1 MTTRSGASDR
11 HGYPYRSAPDAASDV
26 TSQSSGAGRAVA
38 REYGANSHVHDLL
51 QDLNSPQRDAVTHG
65 EGPLLVLAGAGS
77 GKTRVITYRIA
88 HLLASGAARPHEI
101 TAVTFTNK
109 AAREMHDR
117 VERLTRGGMR
127 GGFVGTFHRWALGLL
142 RRHPGEA
149 GLDDRFAIADGDDQ
163 RSLMRRALKE
173 LGTDPR
179 DYPPRAVLAE
189 ISRQVNQR
197 RSPQQIEADDGRATT
212 AALWRRYRE
221 LKRSAGVVDFDDM
234 LLLALQLLERHERLR
249 REVQR
254 RGRWLLVDEFQDT
267 NRLQLDL
274 LARMLEDPANIT
286 AVGDE
291 DQAIYRWRGAE
302 MANIL
307 SFERH
312 FPGATVVALE
322 ENYRSTAPILSLA
335 GHLITKNVRRRG
347 KRLYTSQTGGE
358 PVRLYVGDDE
368 RAEARW
374 VADRVEELNAD
385 VPLQEMSV
393 LVRTNAQTRA
403 FEEEFT
409 RRRLPHRVIGGLRF
423 WQREEVKH
431 ALGYLRLV
439 VRPGDTLSF
448 ERIVNVPARGIGAAT
463 IDVLS
468 RHAAATGVSL
478 PEAARQLPAGLT
490 TRARIALESFF
501 ELLGQ
506 AQEQRGVLDG
516 GDFVG
521 WLLEASGLLLMYDGE
536 AEERVARRENLQ
548 QLASA
553 VAEAEAQGQSLDE
566 FLDAVALLSDA
577 DEEGSPDALSVM
589 TLHAAKGLE
598 FDAVF
603 LVGLEDGLLP
613 HANSR
618 DDPDGLE
625 EERRLAYV
633 GMTRARR
640 QLALT
645 AARTRFLFGQRQPTR
660 LSRFLQEL
668 PVDQVKDVSDPTFAA
683 DAESRRAP
691 AATRTR
697 STGQPGNARRGRARG
712 VVGATVTDA
721 HGEGWR
727 PGDRV
732 RHQRFGSGVVL
743 SCQGRGENLK
753 LVVYF
758 DRAGRKTLVPTI
770 AKLEKV

>member
-1 MTTRSGASDR
+1 V
-11 HGYPYRSAPDAASDV
+11 Y
-26 TSQSSGAGRAVA
+26 
-38 REYGANSHVHDLL
+38 DLL
-51 QDLNSPQRDAVTHG
+51 QDLNAPQRDAVMHG

-88 HLLASGAARPHEI
+88 YLVGSGTARPHEI

-117 VERLTRGGMR
+117 VVRLTGGGVR
-127 GGFVGTFHRWALGLL
+127 GGFVGTFHRWALQLL
-142 RRHPGEA
+142 RRHPAEA
-149 GLDDRFAIADGDDQ
+149 RLVERFAVADADDQ
-163 RSLMRRALKE
+163 RSLMSRALKE
-173 LGTDPR
+173 LGIDPR
-179 DYPPRAVLAE
+179 EHPARAVLAE
-189 ISRQVNQR
+189 ISREVNQR
-197 RSPQQIEADDGRATT
+197 RSPEQLEVDQGRATI
-212 AALWRRYRE
+212 AALWRRYSE
-221 LKRSAGVVDFDDM
+221 LKRLAGVVDFDDM
-234 LLLALQLLERHERLR
+234 LLLALELLDRHERIR
-249 REVQR
+249 REVNQ

-267 NRLQLDL
+267 NRLQMGL
-274 LARMLEDPANIT
+274 LTTMLTKPANIT

-302 MANIL
+302 MSNIL

-312 FPGATVVALE
+312 FPGARVVALE

-335 GHLITKNVRRRG
+335 GHLITNNVQRRG

-358 PVRLYVGDDE
+358 SVRLYVGEDE

-374 VADRVEELNAD
+374 VADRVEELSAD
-385 VPLQEMSV
+385 VPFQAMSV

-409 RRRLPHRVIGGLRF
+409 RRRLPHRVVGGLRF

-439 VRPGDTLSF
+439 DRPDDTLAF
-448 ERIVNVPARGIGAAT
+448 QRVVNVPTRGIGAAT
-463 IDVLS
+463 VDALT
-468 RHAAATGVSL
+468 RHAAATEL
-478 PEAARQLPAGLT
+478 PLPAAARQLPAGLT
-490 TRARIALESFF
+490 ARARIALERFF
-501 ELLGQ
+501 TLLDQ
-506 AQEQRGVLDG
+506 AQQQRRSLDG

-521 WLLEASGLLLMYDGE
+521 WLLEASGLLVMYEGE

-553 VAEAEAQGQSLDE
+553 VAEAEAQGQSLAE

-577 DEEGSPDALSVM
+577 DDESSPDALSVM

-598 FDAVF
+598 FDVVF
-603 LVGLEDGLLP
+603 LAGLEDGLLP
-613 HANSR
+613 HASSR
-618 DDPDGLE
+618 DDVDGLE

-640 QLALT
+640 WLALS
-645 AARTRFLFGQRQPTR
+645 AVRTRFLFGQRQPTR
-660 LSRFLQEL
+660 PSRFLHEL
-668 PVDQVKDVSDPTFAA
+668 PSGQLEDVSEPTLGVGAGSHQPVAA
-683 DAESRRAP
+683 AS
-691 AATRTR
+691 ATP
-697 STGQPGNARRGRARG
+697 PGVSLNARRRRATT
-712 VVGATVTDA
+712 VVAATATDA
-721 HGEGWR
+721 VGQGWR
-727 PGDRV
+727 PGNRV
-732 RHQRFGSGVVL
+732 RHRRFGTGVVL
-743 SCQGRGENLK
+743 SCQGRGEHLK

-770 AKLEKV
+770 AKLEKI